1 MDERLYMGLFDG
13 IGGLRNGLDYH
24 LARQNVLVAN
34 LSHLDTPGYK
44 PLDLVRTNDAKSGAF
59 AHALGAELAATQPG
73 HIGHQ
78 VGRQGNSANVGRIVN
93 DPTAKAGADGNGVS
107 VEREASKI
115 AANQVRYDV
124 LTRLVA
130 SSLNGLQWAAND
142 GRGG

>member
-1 MDERLYMGLFDG
+1 MGLFDEVS
-13 IGGLRNGLDYH
+13 GLRNGLDYH

-34 LSHLDTPGYK
+34 LSHLDTPGYT
-44 PLDLVRTNDAKSGAF
+44 PLDLQRTAPQGKGSF
-59 AHALGAELAATQPG
+59 AHALGTELAATQPG
-73 HIGHQ
+73 HIGHAE
-78 VGRQGNSANVGRIVN
+78 RQGGSANAGRIVN

-130 SSLNGLQWAAND
+130 SSLNGLSWAAND